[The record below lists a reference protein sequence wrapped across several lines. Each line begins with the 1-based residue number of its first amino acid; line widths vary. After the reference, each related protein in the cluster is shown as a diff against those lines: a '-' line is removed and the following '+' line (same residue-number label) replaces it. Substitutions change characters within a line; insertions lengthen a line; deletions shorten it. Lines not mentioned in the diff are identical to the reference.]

1 MKIKGLVK
9 ILIALAMTLG
19 LVIFFLQKSGHEE
32 RILPKPSQAPTE
44 EKHTFSN
51 PGDTARPVVK
61 IPAKKPSPVPSSSA
75 TPPEPQY
82 EISSPTSNL
91 RATDIVVPHGAR
103 VPAVLMDAGAQD
115 DSPEVRNIMDG
126 IVEQFAETIRE
137 AKRTNSDMQKAWE
150 EARDE
155 ADARYRFFSA
165 SMPSTLRQF
174 KRREKPPMRQ
184 QPRVAHQRSNKTTI
198 LLGSRRHY
206 GFCHDAMPQR
216 RRASCNKLK
225 FEKTF
230 HL

>member
-1 MKIKGLVK
+1 MWHSTMKIKGLVK

-155 ADARYRFFSA
+155 ADARYRFFFGFDAFNAATIQTAGEAADEATATS
-165 SMPSTLRQF
+165 R
-174 KRREKPPMRQ
+174 PPAQ
-184 QPRVAHQRSNKTTI
+184 
-198 LLGSRRHY
+198 
-206 GFCHDAMPQR
+206 
-216 RRASCNKLK
+216 
-225 FEKTF
+225 
-230 HL
+230 